1 VAALTDAANEAF
13 NARHILGATIAWG
26 GGKVYNFVEPN
37 PEIITLEDMA
47 YALAYTVR
55 WRGQARHECRRVFYG
70 VGQHVVFGAEE
81 MLAAGHSPEDA
92 LGFLFHEPDEVVLPD
107 MPGPVKPLLPGF
119 RELAKA
125 QGAALLERFGVRIAN
140 PTLCKRWDLRMM
152 VTEKRDL
159 MAGHEGHYFQT
170 SYHELIPDGEFQPF
184 ERRIVPYAHPDE
196 AAHRFLELCDQ
207 LGIAA

>member
-1 VAALTDAANEAF
+1 MTDVANADF

-26 GGKVYNFVEPN
+26 GGKVYDFTQPN

-55 WRGQARHECRRVFYG
+55 WRGQARRMGRRVFYG
-70 VGQHVVFGAEE
+70 VGQHVVFGTEE
-81 MLAAGHSPEDA
+81 MLAAGHSEEDA

-125 QGAALLERFGVRIAN
+125 QGHALLDRFGIRITN

-159 MAGHEGHYFQT
+159 MAGHEGDYFQT
-170 SYHELIPDGEFQPF
+170 SYHQLIPDGEFQPF
-184 ERRIVPYAHPDE
+184 DRRIVPYAHPDQ
-196 AAHRFLELCDQ
+196 AAVRFLALCRK
-207 LGIAA
+207 LGVS